1 MPESSK
7 KLTKKRRR
15 GRPPKH
21 AGYSL
26 IHRDELIKQHPRLRQ
41 YLEDTRAGLIR
52 DVAGSEEELSEQQ
65 RIVIDRVISRLSVC
79 RLIECYIEKCGIFRR
94 DKLKRFQV
102 LELEPALGQNY
113 LAFSNSIDR
122 AIIALGLSRKKASTI
137 LAPYEVIEQ
146 EEARAKK
153 KGKEEEHERE

>member
-1 MPESSK
+1 MPENSE
-7 KLTKKRRR
+7 KLTKKTRR

-65 RIVIDRVISRLSVC
+65 RIMINRIVSRLSIC
-79 RLIECYIEKCGIFRR
+79 RLIEIYIEKYGAFRR